1 MQVTFLYIIEIPDNK
16 VIIMEIVEEKIDII
30 EMIQQI
36 DLTETINTKSG
47 Y

>member
-30 EMIQQI
+30 EMIQEI